1 MKTHYYS
8 EVEKLTN
15 YGRSLIGKIA
25 QSRLFKEIDERG
37 YEILQPPQKITAFGI
52 IDWMGEPTL
61 MVTLGGESVFEDTV
75 INIK

>member
-8 EVEKLTN
+8 EVERLTN
-15 YGRSLIGKIA
+15 YGRNLIGKMA
-25 QSRLFKEIDERG
+25 QSRLLKEISIGG
-37 YEILQPPQKITAFGI
+37 YEILQSPQKITEFEI

-61 MVTLGGESVFEDTV
+61 MITIGGESVFEDTL

>member
-1 MKTHYYS
+1 MKSHYYS

-15 YGRSLIGKIA
+15 YGRSLIGKMA
-25 QSRLFKEIDERG
+25 QSRLLKEINAKG
-37 YEILQPPQKITAFGI
+37 YEVLQSPQKITAFEI

-61 MVTLGGESVFEDTV
+61 MVTLGGGSVFEDTI